1 MPDSDIVIR
10 GAREHN
16 LKNFDIRI
24 PRDTLTVI
32 TGVSGSGKSSLAF
45 DTIFAEGQ
53 RRYVESLSA
62 YARQFLG
69 RMEKPDVDHIEG
81 LSPSISIDQKGVSKN
96 PRSTVGTVTEI
107 YDYLRLL
114 FSRAGRPHCYNC
126 GRPVERQTVQQI
138 VDSILAI
145 DEGTRLQ
152 VLAPMVTHMRG
163 EHTQIFETARRDG
176 FVRVRVDGE
185 TRDLADEFK
194 LAKTKWHDI
203 EVVVDRIV
211 IRDDTERGRLTESV
225 EAALRLAGGNLIAQK
240 LSAGAN
246 RGKDEDVVYSEHFAC
261 VHCDISILELEPRN
275 FSFNTPFGACPT
287 CTGLGFKLEVDPDLV
302 IQDKSLSLNEG
313 AITPWERAGSNSP
326 WYHST
331 LESLARHYGF
341 SMDAPVRE
349 MGQDHLRI
357 ILYGTGGEKLEVSH
371 QTQKGRVY
379 SWNTAFDGVIPN
391 MERRHVDTESDSV
404 RDDIARY
411 MTQRPCATCGGAR
424 LKPEVLAVTVLGMN
438 VMEVTSQSVENAL
451 KWVQACRTGV
461 WSDPAPNNG
470 EATHSGAT
478 SNSGKARGNGTRQ
491 HLGNAPKSGKVTPG
505 ATLPH
510 HGNAT
515 NPLTDREQAIAT
527 QILKE
532 IEARL
537 GFLSR
542 VGLDYLTLNRAAATL
557 SGGEGQRIRLATQIG
572 SGLMGVLYVCDE
584 PSVGLHPADNDRLI
598 GTLKNL
604 RDVGNTVLIVEHD
617 EAVMRAADHIIDLGP
632 GAGLH
637 GGHVVVEGT
646 IDDVIACKES
656 ITGAYLGGRK
666 SIPVP
671 EKRRKGNGKKIVVHG
686 ARANNLKNLSIAFPL
701 GTLTCIT
708 GVSGSGKSTLVNEI
722 LSKKL
727 SQHFYRSKDRPGE
740 HDEVTGLEHVDKVI
754 NIDQSAIGRTP
765 RSNPA
770 TYTGVFTTIREIFA
784 TMPEAKA
791 RGYKAG
797 RFSFNVKGGRCEA
810 CSGAGYVQIEMQFLP
825 DVTVPCEVCLG
836 ARYNRE
842 ALEIKFKGK
851 SITDVLDMTV
861 SEAAKLFENI
871 PSIASRMTTLTDVG
885 LGYIHLGQPAT
896 TLSGGEAQRIKLSSE
911 LSKRSTGQT
920 IYILDE
926 PTTGLSF
933 DDAAKLMLVLH
944 RLVDAGNTVILIEHH
959 LDMIKN
965 SDWLIDLGPLA
976 GERGGELVAQGTPEY
991 VASVKKSATGQYLR
1005 RMDGIRADAKAPGTT
1020 RPQRF
1025 KTSVNGKIAD
1035 DITLPDRPASS
1046 PNGATRSRRN
1056 SRRWR
1061 HRRRRSATAG

>member
-16 LKNFDIRI
+16 LKNFDISL

-81 LSPSISIDQKGVSKN
+81 LSPSISIDQKGVSRN

-126 GRPVERQTVQQI
+126 GRPVQRQTVQQI
-138 VDSILAI
+138 VDSILNME
-145 DEGTRLQ
+145 EGTRLQ
-152 VLAPMVTHMRG
+152 VLAPMVTHMKG
-163 EHTQIFETARRDG
+163 EHVQIFETARTDG
-176 FVRVRVDGE
+176 FVRVRIDGE
-185 TRDLADEFK
+185 THELSEELK

-203 EVVVDRIV
+203 EVVVDRIIV
-211 IRDDTERGRLTESV
+211 REDTERGRLTESV
-225 EAALRLAGGNLIAQK
+225 EAALRLAGGNLIASK
-240 LSAGAN
+240 LGAGAK
-246 RGKDEDVVYSEHFAC
+246 GMDDDVVYSEHFAC
-261 VHCDISILELEPRN
+261 VHCDISIAELEPRN

-287 CTGLGFKLEVDPDLV
+287 CTGLGYKLEVDPELV
-302 IQDKSLSLNEG
+302 IQDKSLSLNNG
-313 AITPWERAGSNSP
+313 AITPWARAGTNSP

-331 LESLARHYGF
+331 LESLAEHFGF
-341 SMDAPVRE
+341 SMDTPVRE
-349 MGQDHLRI
+349 MDPEHLTV
-357 ILYGTGGEKLEVSH
+357 ILYGTAGKKLEVSH

-404 RDDIARY
+404 RDDIGRY
-411 MTQRPCATCGGAR
+411 MTQRACTTCGGAR
-424 LKPEVLAVTVLGMN
+424 LKPEVLAVTILGMN

-451 KWVQACRTGV
+451 RWVAACRTGV
-461 WSDPAPNNG
+461 WPDANDGEEAVDPLNN
-470 EATHSGAT
+470 
-478 SNSGKARGNGTRQ
+478 
-491 HLGNAPKSGKVTPG
+491 
-505 ATLPH
+505 
-510 HGNAT
+510 
-515 NPLTDREQAIAT
+515 REQTIAV

-532 IEARL
+532 VEARL

-598 GTLKNL
+598 ATLQNL

-617 EAVMRAADHIIDLGP
+617 EAVMRAADHIVDLGP
-632 GAGLH
+632 GAGQF
-637 GGHVVVEGT
+637 GGNIVVEGP
-646 IDDVIACKES
+646 IEAVLES
-656 ITGAYLGGRK
+656 EESLTGAYLSGRM

-671 EKRRKGNGKKIVVHG
+671 KKRRKGNGKEIAVLG
-686 ARANNLKNLSIAFPL
+686 GRANNLQDVSVAIPL

-740 HDEVTGLEHVDKVI
+740 HDEVTGLENLDKVI

-770 TYTGVFTTIREIFA
+770 TYTGVFTNIRDIFA
-784 TMPEAKA
+784 SMPEAKA
-791 RGYKAG
+791 RGYKPG

-842 ALEIKFKGK
+842 ALEIKFKIK
-851 SITDVLDMTV
+851 SIAEVLDMTV
-861 SEAAKLFENI
+861 SEAAELFENI
-871 PSIASRMTTLTDVG
+871 PSIANKMRTLMDVG
-885 LGYIHLGQPAT
+885 LGYVHLGQPAT
-896 TLSGGEAQRIKLSSE
+896 TLSGGEAQRIKLASE
-911 LSKRSTGQT
+911 LSKRSTGKT
-920 IYILDE
+920 VYILDE

-933 DDAAKLMLVLH
+933 DDAAKLMIVLH
-944 RLVDAGNTVILIEHH
+944 RLVDAGNSIILIEHH
-959 LDMIKN
+959 LDLIKN
-965 SDWLIDLGPLA
+965 ADWIIDLGPLA
-976 GERGGELVAQGTPEY
+976 GERGGKIVAEGTPEF
-991 VASVKKSATGQYLR
+991 VASVKKSATGQYLSD
-1005 RMDGIRADAKAPGTT
+1005 MNGIKPNAKAPGTT
-1020 RPQRF
+1020 RARKF
-1025 KTSVNGKIAD
+1025 KKTTNGKITD
-1035 DITLPDRPASS
+1035 DITLPDRPATSA
-1046 PNGATRSRRN
+1046 NGARKSRRN
-1056 SRRWR
+1056 SRRY
-1061 HRRRRSATAG
+1061 RRRRRGAAAAG

>member
-152 VLAPMVTHMRG
+152 ILAPMVTHMRG
-163 EHTQIFETARRDG
+163 EHEHIFETARNDG

-185 TRDLADEFK
+185 TRDLSDEFK

-203 EVVVDRIV
+203 EVVVDRII
-211 IRDDTERGRLTESV
+211 IREDTEQGRLTESV
-225 EAALRLAGGNLIAQK
+225 EAALRLAGGNLVASK
-240 LSAGAN
+240 LGVGKK
-246 RGKDEDVVYSEHFAC
+246 GKDEDVVYSEHFAC

-287 CTGLGFKLEVDPDLV
+287 CTGLGFSLEVDPELV

-313 AITPWERAGSNSP
+313 AITPWARSGSNSP

-331 LESLARHYGF
+331 LESLAAHYGF
-341 SMDAPVRE
+341 SMDTPVRE
-349 MGQDHLRI
+349 MDQDQLRI

-404 RDDIARY
+404 REDIARY
-411 MTQRPCATCGGAR
+411 MAQRACVTCGGAR
-424 LKPEVLAVTVLGMN
+424 LKPEGLAVTVLGMN
-438 VMEVTSQSVENAL
+438 VIEVTSQSVENGL
-451 KWVQACRTGV
+451 RWIQACRTGT
-461 WSDPAPNNG
+461 WPESETG
-470 EATHSGAT
+470 EAAQ
-478 SNSGKARGNGTRQ
+478 SGKA
-491 HLGNAPKSGKVTPG
+491 AE
-505 ATLPH
+505 
-510 HGNAT
+510 
-515 NPLTDREQAIAT
+515 PLSDREQAIAT

-532 IEARL
+532 VEARL

-598 GTLKNL
+598 ATLKNL

-617 EAVMRAADHIIDLGP
+617 EAVMRAADHIVDLGP

-646 IDDVIACKES
+646 IDDVVASEES
-656 ITGAYLGGRK
+656 MTGAYLSGRK

-671 EKRRKGNGKKIVVHG
+671 QKRRKGNGNSIGVHG
-686 ARANNLKNLSIAFPL
+686 ARANNLKNISIALPL

-727 SQHFYRSKDRPGE
+727 AQHFYRSKDRPGE
-740 HDEVTGLEHVDKVI
+740 HDEVTGLEHIDKLI

-784 TMPEAKA
+784 SMPEAKA

-851 SITDVLDMTV
+851 SISDVLDMTV

-871 PSIASRMTTLTDVG
+871 PSIANRMKTLTDVG

-896 TLSGGEAQRIKLSSE
+896 TLSGGEAQRIKLASE

-944 RLVDAGNTVILIEHH
+944 RLVNVGNTVILIEHH

-965 SDWLIDLGPLA
+965 ADWLIDLGPLA

-991 VASVKKSATGQYLR
+991 VASVKKSSTGQYLR
-1005 RMDGIRADAKAPGTT
+1005 NMNGIRPDSKAPGTT
-1020 RPQRF
+1020 RPR
-1025 KTSVNGKIAD
+1025 KLKSSVNGKVVD

-1046 PNGATRSRRN
+1046 PNGATKSRRN
-1056 SRRWR
+1056 TRRWR
-1061 HRRRRSATAG
+1061 RRRRGAATAG

>member
-152 VLAPMVTHMRG
+152 ILAPMVTHMRG
-163 EHTQIFETARRDG
+163 EHEHIFETARNDG

-185 TRDLADEFK
+185 TRDLSDEFK

-203 EVVVDRIV
+203 EVVVDRII
-211 IRDDTERGRLTESV
+211 IREDTEQGRLTESV
-225 EAALRLAGGNLIAQK
+225 EAALRLAGGNLVASK
-240 LSAGAN
+240 LGVGKK
-246 RGKDEDVVYSEHFAC
+246 GKDEDVVYSEHFAC

-287 CTGLGFKLEVDPDLV
+287 CTGLGFSLEVDPELV

-313 AITPWERAGSNSP
+313 AITPWARSGSNSP

-331 LESLARHYGF
+331 LESLAAHYGF
-341 SMDAPVRE
+341 SMDTPVRE
-349 MGQDHLRI
+349 MDQDQLRI

-404 RDDIARY
+404 REDIARY
-411 MTQRPCATCGGAR
+411 MAQRACVTCGGAR
-424 LKPEVLAVTVLGMN
+424 LKPEALAVTVLGMN
-438 VMEVTSQSVENAL
+438 VIEVTSQSVENGL
-451 KWVQACRTGV
+451 RWIQACRTGT
-461 WSDPAPNNG
+461 WPESETG
-470 EATHSGAT
+470 EAAQ
-478 SNSGKARGNGTRQ
+478 SGKA
-491 HLGNAPKSGKVTPG
+491 AE
-505 ATLPH
+505 
-510 HGNAT
+510 
-515 NPLTDREQAIAT
+515 PLSDREQAIAT

-532 IEARL
+532 VEARL

-572 SGLMGVLYVCDE
+572 SGLMGVFYVCDE
-584 PSVGLHPADNDRLI
+584 PSVGPHPADNDRLI
-598 GTLKNL
+598 ATLKNL

-617 EAVMRAADHIIDLGP
+617 EAVMRAADHIVDLGP

-646 IDDVIACKES
+646 IDDVVASEES
-656 ITGAYLGGRK
+656 MTGAYLSGRK

-671 EKRRKGNGKKIVVHG
+671 KKRRKGNGNSIVVHG
-686 ARANNLKNLSIAFPL
+686 ARANNLKNISIALPL

-727 SQHFYRSKDRPGE
+727 AQHFYRSKDRPGE
-740 HDEVTGLEHVDKVI
+740 HDEVTGLEHIDKLI

-784 TMPEAKA
+784 SMPEAKA

-851 SITDVLDMTV
+851 SISDVLDMTV

-871 PSIASRMTTLTDVG
+871 PSIANRMKTLTDVG

-896 TLSGGEAQRIKLSSE
+896 TLSGGEAQRIKLASE

-944 RLVDAGNTVILIEHH
+944 RLVNVGNTVILIEHH

-965 SDWLIDLGPLA
+965 ADWLIDLGPLA

-991 VASVKKSATGQYLR
+991 VASVKKSSTGQYLR
-1005 RMDGIRADAKAPGTT
+1005 NMNGIRPDSKAPGTI
-1020 RPQRF
+1020 RPR
-1025 KTSVNGKIAD
+1025 KLKSSVNGKVVD

-1046 PNGATRSRRN
+1046 PNGATKSRRN
-1056 SRRWR
+1056 TRRWR
-1061 HRRRRSATAG
+1061 RRRRGAATAG

>member
-16 LKNFDIRI
+16 LKNFDISL

-81 LSPSISIDQKGVSKN
+81 LSPSISIDQKGVSRN

-126 GRPVERQTVQQI
+126 GRPVQRQTVQQI
-138 VDSILAI
+138 VDSILNME
-145 DEGTRLQ
+145 EGTRLQ
-152 VLAPMVTHMRG
+152 VLAPVVTHMKG
-163 EHTQIFETARRDG
+163 EHVQIFETARTDG
-176 FVRVRVDGE
+176 FVRVRIDGE
-185 TRDLADEFK
+185 THELSEELK

-203 EVVVDRIV
+203 EVVVDRIIV
-211 IRDDTERGRLTESV
+211 REDTERGRLTESV
-225 EAALRLAGGNLIAQK
+225 EAALRLAGGNLIASK
-240 LSAGAN
+240 LGAGAK
-246 RGKDEDVVYSEHFAC
+246 GKDDDVVYSEHFAC
-261 VHCDISILELEPRN
+261 VHCDISIAELEPRN

-287 CTGLGFKLEVDPDLV
+287 CTGLGYKLEVDPELV
-302 IQDKSLSLNEG
+302 IQDKSLSLNNG
-313 AITPWERAGSNSP
+313 AITPWARAGTNSP

-331 LESLARHYGF
+331 LESLAEHFGF
-341 SMDAPVRE
+341 SMDTPVRDMDPE
-349 MGQDHLRI
+349 HLTL
-357 ILYGTGGEKLEVSH
+357 ILYGTAGKKLEVSH

-404 RDDIARY
+404 RDDIGRY
-411 MTQRPCATCGGAR
+411 MTQRACATCGGAR
-424 LKPEVLAVTVLGMN
+424 LKPEVLAVTILGMN

-451 KWVQACRTGV
+451 RWVAACRTGV
-461 WSDPAPNNG
+461 WPDANDGEEAVDPLNN
-470 EATHSGAT
+470 
-478 SNSGKARGNGTRQ
+478 
-491 HLGNAPKSGKVTPG
+491 
-505 ATLPH
+505 
-510 HGNAT
+510 
-515 NPLTDREQAIAT
+515 REQAIAI

-532 IEARL
+532 VEARL

-598 GTLKNL
+598 ATLQNL

-617 EAVMRAADHIIDLGP
+617 EAVMRAADHIVDLGP
-632 GAGLH
+632 GAGQF
-637 GGHVVVEGT
+637 GGNIVVEGP
-646 IDDVIACKES
+646 IEAVLES
-656 ITGAYLGGRK
+656 EESLTGAYLSGRM

-671 EKRRKGNGKKIVVHG
+671 KKRRKGNGKEIAVLG
-686 ARANNLKNLSIAFPL
+686 GRANNLQDVSVAIPL

-740 HDEVTGLEHVDKVI
+740 HDEVTGLENLDKVI

-770 TYTGVFTTIREIFA
+770 TYTGVFTNIRDIFA
-784 TMPEAKA
+784 SMPEAKA
-791 RGYKAG
+791 RGYKPG

-842 ALEIKFKGK
+842 ALEIKFKIK
-851 SITDVLDMTV
+851 SIAEVLDMTV
-861 SEAAKLFENI
+861 SEAAELFENI
-871 PSIASRMTTLTDVG
+871 PSIANKMRTLMDVG
-885 LGYIHLGQPAT
+885 LGYVHLGQPAT
-896 TLSGGEAQRIKLSSE
+896 TLSGGEAQRIKLASE
-911 LSKRSTGQT
+911 LSKRSTGKT

-933 DDAAKLMLVLH
+933 DDAAKLMIVLH
-944 RLVDAGNTVILIEHH
+944 RLVDAGNSIILIEHH
-959 LDMIKN
+959 LDLIKN
-965 SDWLIDLGPLA
+965 ADWIIDLGPLA
-976 GERGGELVAQGTPEY
+976 GERGGKIVAEGTPEF
-991 VASVKKSATGQYLR
+991 VASVKKSATGQYLSD
-1005 RMDGIRADAKAPGTT
+1005 MNGIKPNAKAPGTT
-1020 RPQRF
+1020 RARKF
-1025 KTSVNGKIAD
+1025 KKTTNGKIAD
-1035 DITLPDRPASS
+1035 DITLPDRPVTSA
-1046 PNGATRSRRN
+1046 NGASKSRRN
-1056 SRRWR
+1056 SRRY
-1061 HRRRRSATAG
+1061 RRRRRGAAAAG

>member
-16 LKNFDIRI
+16 LKNFDISI

-81 LSPSISIDQKGVSKN
+81 LSPSISIDQKGVSRN

-114 FSRAGRPHCYNC
+114 FSRAGRPHCHNC
-126 GRPVERQTVQQI
+126 GRPVQRQTVQQI
-138 VDSILAI
+138 VDSILNW
-145 DEGTRLQ
+145 DQGTRLQ
-152 VLAPMVTHMRG
+152 VLAPMVTHMKG
-163 EHTQIFETARRDG
+163 EHVQVFETARRDG
-176 FVRVRVDGE
+176 FVRVRIDGE
-185 TRDLADEFK
+185 TKELSDEFK

-203 EVVVDRIV
+203 EVVIDRIIV
-211 IRDDTERGRLTESV
+211 REDTDRGRLTESV
-225 EAALRLAGGNLIAQK
+225 ETALRLTGGNLIASK
-240 LSAGAN
+240 LGRDGAD
-246 RGKDEDVVYSEHFAC
+246 DEDVVYSEHFAC
-261 VHCDISILELEPRN
+261 VHCDISIAELEPRN

-302 IQDKSLSLNEG
+302 IQDKSLSLNGG
-313 AITPWERAGSNSP
+313 AITPWARSGTNTP

-331 LESLARHYGF
+331 LESLSEHFGF
-341 SMDAPVRE
+341 SMDTPVSE
-349 MGQDHLRI
+349 MDMDHLSV
-357 ILYGTGGEKLEVSH
+357 ILYGTAGNKLDVSH
-371 QTQKGRVY
+371 KTQKGRVY

-391 MERRHVDTESDSV
+391 MERRHVDTESDAV
-404 RDDIARY
+404 REDIARY
-411 MTQRPCATCGGAR
+411 MTQRACATCGGAR

-438 VMEVTSQSVENAL
+438 VMEVTGQSVENAL
-451 KWVQACRTGV
+451 RWVEACRTGV
-461 WSDPAPNNG
+461 WPG
-470 EATHSGAT
+470 EGDHSGDAEDPL
-478 SNSGKARGNGTRQ
+478 SN
-491 HLGNAPKSGKVTPG
+491 
-505 ATLPH
+505 
-510 HGNAT
+510 
-515 NPLTDREQAIAT
+515 REQSIAT

-532 IEARL
+532 VEARL

-542 VGLDYLTLNRAAATL
+542 VGLDYLTLDRAAATL

-598 GTLKNL
+598 GTLQNL

-617 EAVMRAADHIIDLGP
+617 EAVMRAADHIVDMGP
-632 GAGLH
+632 GAGQF
-637 GGHVVVEGT
+637 GGNVVVEGP
-646 IDDVIACKES
+646 IGEILENEES
-656 ITGAYLGGRK
+656 LTGAYLSGRK
-666 SIPVP
+666 AIPVP
-671 EKRRKGNGKKIVVHG
+671 KNRRKGNGSEIAVIG
-686 ARANNLKNLSIAFPL
+686 ARENNLKDVSVAIPL
-701 GTLTCIT
+701 GTLTCVT

-727 SQHFYRSKDRPGE
+727 SQHFYRSKDRPGD

-754 NIDQSAIGRTP
+754 NIDQSPIGRTP

-770 TYTGVFTTIREIFA
+770 TYTGVFTNIRDIFA
-784 TMPEAKA
+784 SMPEAKA

-825 DVTVPCEVCLG
+825 DVTVPCEICLG

-851 SITDVLDMTV
+851 SIADVLDMTV
-861 SEAAKLFENI
+861 AEAAEVFENI
-871 PSIASRMTTLTDVG
+871 PAIANKMRTLTDVG
-885 LGYIHLGQPAT
+885 LGYVHLGQPAT

-911 LSKRSTGQT
+911 LSKRSTGKT
-920 IYILDE
+920 VYILDE

-933 DDAAKLMLVLH
+933 DDAAKLMIVLH
-944 RLVDAGNTVILIEHH
+944 RLVDAGNSIILIEHH
-959 LDMIKN
+959 LDLIKN
-965 SDWLIDLGPLA
+965 ADWILDMGPLA
-976 GERGGELVAQGTPEY
+976 GDRGGKLVAEGTPEF
-991 VASVKKSATGQYLR
+991 VASVKKSSTGQYLAE
-1005 RMDGIRADAKAPGTT
+1005 MDGIKPNAKAPGTVKA
-1020 RPQRF
+1020 RKF
-1025 KTSVNGKIAD
+1025 KVASNGAAAVE
-1035 DITLPDRPASS
+1035 ITLPDRPSTSA
-1046 PNGATRSRRN
+1046 NGASKSRKN
-1056 SRRWR
+1056 SRRY
-1061 HRRRRSATAG
+1061 RRRRRGAATGG

>member
-1 MPDSDIVIR
+1 MTDSDIVIR

-16 LKNFDIRI
+16 LKNIDISI

-114 FSRAGRPHCYNC
+114 FSRAGRPHCHNC
-126 GRPVERQTVQQI
+126 GRPVKRQTIQQI
-138 VDSILAI
+138 VDSILKW

-152 VLAPMVTHMRG
+152 VLAPMITHMKG
-163 EHTQIFETARRDG
+163 EHVQVFETARRDG
-176 FVRVRVDGE
+176 FVRVRIDGD
-185 TRDLADEFK
+185 TRELAEDLK
-194 LAKTKWHDI
+194 LAKTKWHNI
-203 EVVVDRIV
+203 EVVVDRIIV
-211 IRDDTERGRLTESV
+211 REVTDRGRLTESV
-225 EAALRLAGGNLIAQK
+225 ETALRLAGGNLIASK
-240 LSAGAN
+240 LGT
-246 RGKDEDVVYSEHFAC
+246 GKKGTDEDVVYSEHFAC
-261 VHCDISILELEPRN
+261 VHCDISIAELEPRN

-302 IQDKSLSLNEG
+302 IQDKSLSLNNG
-313 AITPWERAGSNSP
+313 AITPWARSGTNSP

-331 LESLARHYGF
+331 LESLSQHFGF
-341 SMDAPVRE
+341 SMDAPIRE
-349 MGQDHLRI
+349 LDLEHLSV
-357 ILYGTGGEKLEVSH
+357 ILYGTAGNKLEVSH
-371 QTQKGRVY
+371 QTKKGKVY

-391 MERRHVDTESDSV
+391 MERRHIDTESDSV
-404 RDDIARY
+404 REDIARY
-411 MTQRPCATCGGAR
+411 MTQRACATCGGAR

-438 VMEVTSQSVENAL
+438 VMEVTGQSVENAL
-451 KWVQACRTGV
+451 RWVEACRTGV
-461 WSDPAPNNG
+461 WPGEGKHNGDAKDPL
-470 EATHSGAT
+470 S
-478 SNSGKARGNGTRQ
+478 S
-491 HLGNAPKSGKVTPG
+491 
-505 ATLPH
+505 
-510 HGNAT
+510 
-515 NPLTDREQAIAT
+515 REQSIAT

-532 IEARL
+532 VEARL

-598 GTLKNL
+598 GTLQNL

-617 EAVMRAADHIIDLGP
+617 EAVMRAADHIVDMGP
-632 GAGLH
+632 GAGQF
-637 GGHVVVEGT
+637 GGNVVVEGP
-646 IDDVIACKES
+646 IEAVLES
-656 ITGAYLGGRK
+656 EESLTGAYLSGRK

-671 EKRRKGNGKKIVVHG
+671 KKRRKGNGNEIAIIG
-686 ARANNLKNLSIAFPL
+686 ARANNLNNVSVAIPL
-701 GTLTCIT
+701 GTLTCVT

-740 HDEVTGLEHVDKVI
+740 HDEVLGLDHVDKVI

-770 TYTGVFTTIREIFA
+770 TYTGVFTNIRDIFA
-784 TMPEAKA
+784 SMPESKA
-791 RGYKAG
+791 RGYKPG

-825 DVTVPCEVCLG
+825 DVTVPCEICLG

-842 ALEIKFKGK
+842 ALEIKFKGQ
-851 SITDVLDMTV
+851 SIAQVLDMTV
-861 SEAAKLFENI
+861 SEAAVVFENI
-871 PSIASRMTTLTDVG
+871 PSIANKMKTLTDVG
-885 LGYIHLGQPAT
+885 LGYVHLGQPAT
-896 TLSGGEAQRIKLSSE
+896 TLSGGEAQRIKLASE
-911 LSKRSTGQT
+911 LSKRSTGKT
-920 IYILDE
+920 VYILDE

-933 DDAAKLMLVLH
+933 DDAAKLMIVLH
-944 RLVDAGNTVILIEHH
+944 RLVDAGNSIILIEHH
-959 LDMIKN
+959 LDLIKN
-965 SDWLIDLGPLA
+965 ADWILEMGPLA
-976 GERGGELVAQGTPEY
+976 GERGGKVIAEGTPEF
-991 VASVKKSATGQYLR
+991 VASVKKSSTGQYLAE
-1005 RMDGIRADAKAPGTT
+1005 MNGITPSTKAAGTT
-1020 RPQRF
+1020 KARKF
-1025 KTSVNGKIAD
+1025 KTYVNGSAHD
-1035 DITLPDRPASS
+1035 EITLPDRPATSI
-1046 PNGATRSRRN
+1046 NGASKSRRN
-1056 SRRWR
+1056 TGRY
-1061 HRRRRSATAG
+1061 RRRRRGTAAAQ

>member
-1 MPDSDIVIR
+1 MPDSEIVIR

-16 LKNFDIRI
+16 LKNFDISI

-138 VDSILAI
+138 VDSILKI

-163 EHTQIFETARRDG
+163 EHEQIFETARRDG
-176 FVRVRVDGE
+176 FVRVRVDGD
-185 TRDLADEFK
+185 TRDLSEEIK

-203 EVVVDRIV
+203 EVVVDRIIV
-211 IRDDTERGRLTESV
+211 RDDTERGRLTESV
-225 EAALRLAGGNLIAQK
+225 EAALRLAGGNLIASK
-240 LSAGAN
+240 LGAGKK
-246 RGKDEDVVYSEHFAC
+246 GKDDDVVYSEHFAC

-302 IQDKSLSLNEG
+302 IQDKSLNLNNG
-313 AITPWERAGSNSP
+313 AITPWARAGSNSP

-331 LESLARHYGF
+331 LESLSEHYGF
-341 SMDAPVRE
+341 SMDAPIRE
-349 MGQDHLRI
+349 LDQRHLQI
-357 ILYGTGGEKLEVSH
+357 VLYGTGGEKLEVSH

-379 SWNTAFDGVIPN
+379 AWNTAFDGVIPN

-411 MTQRPCATCGGAR
+411 MTQRACATCGGAR
-424 LKPEVLAVTVLGMN
+424 LKPEALAVTVLGMN

-451 KWVQACRTGV
+451 RWVKACRSGD
-461 WSDPAPNNG
+461 WPDPIDG
-470 EATHSGAT
+470 EAEHT
-478 SNSGKARGNGTRQ
+478 GKAKDV
-491 HLGNAPKSGKVTPG
+491 LSA
-505 ATLPH
+505 
-510 HGNAT
+510 
-515 NPLTDREQAIAT
+515 REQAIAA

-532 IEARL
+532 VEARL

-598 GTLKNL
+598 DTLKNL

-617 EAVMRAADHIIDLGP
+617 EAVMRAADHIVDLGP
-632 GAGLH
+632 RAGQY
-637 GGHVVVEGT
+637 GGHVVVEGD
-646 IDDVIACKES
+646 IQKVIECEES
-656 ITGAYLGGRK
+656 ITGAYLGGRM

-671 EKRRKGNGKKIVVHG
+671 KKRRKGNGNEIVVHG
-686 ARANNLKNLSIAFPL
+686 ARANNLKDVSLAFPL
-701 GTLTCIT
+701 GTLTCVT

-740 HDEVTGLEHVDKVI
+740 HDEVTGLDYVDKVI
-754 NIDQSAIGRTP
+754 NIDQSPIGRTP

-784 TMPEAKA
+784 TMPEARA
-791 RGYKAG
+791 RGYKPG

-842 ALEIKFKGK
+842 ALEIKFKTK
-851 SITDVLDMTV
+851 SIADVLDMTV
-861 SEAAKLFENI
+861 SEAAELFENI
-871 PSIASRMTTLTDVG
+871 PSIASRMKTLTDVG

-896 TLSGGEAQRIKLSSE
+896 TLSGGEAQRIKLASE
-911 LSKRSTGQT
+911 LSKRSTGKT
-920 IYILDE
+920 VYILDE

-944 RLVDAGNTVILIEHH
+944 RLVDVGNTIVLIEHH
-959 LDMIKN
+959 LDLIKN
-965 SDWLIDLGPLA
+965 ADWLIDLGPEA
-976 GERGGELVAQGTPEY
+976 GERGGELVAEGTPEY
-991 VASVKKSATGQYLR
+991 VASVKNSPTGQYLSS
-1005 RMDGIRADAKAPGTT
+1005 MNGIKADPKARGTT
-1020 RPQRF
+1020 KARKF
-1025 KTSVNGKIAD
+1025 KSTVIDKVVD
-1035 DITLPDRPASS
+1035 EITLPDRPASS
-1046 PNGATRSRRN
+1046 PNGATRSRRK
-1056 SRRWR
+1056 SRRY
-1061 HRRRRSATAG
+1061 RRRRRGAATSG

>member
-16 LKNFDIRI
+16 LKNFDISI

-81 LSPSISIDQKGVSKN
+81 LSPSISIDQKGVSRN

-114 FSRAGRPHCYNC
+114 FSRAGRPHCHNC
-126 GRPVERQTVQQI
+126 GRPVQRQTVQQI
-138 VDSILAI
+138 VDSILNW

-152 VLAPMVTHMRG
+152 VLAPMVTHMKG
-163 EHTQIFETARRDG
+163 EHVQIFETARRDG

-185 TRDLADEFK
+185 TRDLSEELK

-203 EVVVDRIV
+203 EVVVDRIIV
-211 IRDDTERGRLTESV
+211 REDTERGRLTESV
-225 EAALRLAGGNLIAQK
+225 EAALRLTGGNLIASK
-240 LSAGAN
+240 LGQSGA
-246 RGKDEDVVYSEHFAC
+246 KDEDVVYSEHFAC
-261 VHCDISILELEPRN
+261 VHCDISIAELEPRN

-287 CTGLGFKLEVDPDLV
+287 CTGLGYKLEVDPDLV
-302 IQDKSLSLNEG
+302 IQNKSLSLNEG
-313 AITPWERAGSNSP
+313 AITPWARSGSNSP

-331 LESLARHYGF
+331 LESLATHFEF
-341 SMDAPVRE
+341 SMDTPIRE
-349 MGQDHLRI
+349 MDSEHLSV
-357 ILYGTGGEKLEVSH
+357 ILYGTAGKKLEVSH

-379 SWNTAFDGVIPN
+379 AWNTAFDGVIPN

-411 MTQRPCATCGGAR
+411 MTQRACATCGGAR

-438 VMEVTSQSVENAL
+438 VMEVTGQSVENAL
-451 KWVQACRTGV
+451 RWVEACRTGV
-461 WSDPAPNNG
+461 WPGKGDHSG
-470 EATHSGAT
+470 EAEDKL
-478 SNSGKARGNGTRQ
+478 SN
-491 HLGNAPKSGKVTPG
+491 
-505 ATLPH
+505 
-510 HGNAT
+510 
-515 NPLTDREQAIAT
+515 REQSIAT

-532 IEARL
+532 VEARL

-617 EAVMRAADHIIDLGP
+617 EAVMRAADHIVDLGP
-632 GAGLH
+632 GAGQF

-646 IDDVIACKES
+646 IDKVLAEEKS
-656 ITGAYLGGRK
+656 LTGAYLSGRK

-671 EKRRKGNGKKIVVHG
+671 KKRRKGNGNEIAVIG
-686 ARANNLKNLSIAFPL
+686 GRANNLKNVSVAIPL
-701 GTLTCIT
+701 GTLTCVT

-727 SQHFYRSKDRPGE
+727 SQHFYRSKDRPGD

-770 TYTGVFTTIREIFA
+770 TYTGVFTNIRDIFA
-784 TMPEAKA
+784 SMPEAKA
-791 RGYKAG
+791 RGYKPG

-825 DVTVPCEVCLG
+825 DVTVPCEICLG

-842 ALEIKFKGK
+842 ALEIRFKGK
-851 SITDVLDMTV
+851 SIAEVLDMTV
-861 SEAAKLFENI
+861 SEAAVVFENI
-871 PSIASRMTTLTDVG
+871 PSIANKMRTLTDVG
-885 LGYIHLGQPAT
+885 LGYVHLGQPAT
-896 TLSGGEAQRIKLSSE
+896 TLSGGEAQRIKLASE
-911 LSKRSTGQT
+911 LSKRSTGKT
-920 IYILDE
+920 VYILDE

-933 DDAAKLMLVLH
+933 DDAAKLMIVLH
-944 RLVDAGNTVILIEHH
+944 RLVDAGNSIILIEHH
-959 LDMIKN
+959 LDLIKN
-965 SDWLIDLGPLA
+965 ADWILDLGPLA
-976 GERGGELVAQGTPEY
+976 GERGGMMVAEGTPEF
-991 VASVKKSATGQYLR
+991 VASVKKSTTGQYLAN
-1005 RMDGIRADAKAPGTT
+1005 MDEITPNAKARGRTKA
-1020 RPQRF
+1020 RKF
-1025 KTSVNGKIAD
+1025 KSSVNGTVGD
-1035 DITLPDRPASS
+1035 DITLPDRPATSA
-1046 PNGATRSRRN
+1046 NGATKSRRN
-1056 SRRWR
+1056 SRRY
-1061 HRRRRSATAG
+1061 RRRRRGAATAG

>member
-152 VLAPMVTHMRG
+152 ILAPMVTHMRG
-163 EHTQIFETARRDG
+163 EHEHIFETARNDG

-185 TRDLADEFK
+185 TRDLSDEFK

-203 EVVVDRIV
+203 EVVVDRII
-211 IRDDTERGRLTESV
+211 IREDTEQGRLTESV
-225 EAALRLAGGNLIAQK
+225 EAALRLAGGNLVASK
-240 LSAGAN
+240 LGV
-246 RGKDEDVVYSEHFAC
+246 GKKEKDEDVVYSEHFAC

-287 CTGLGFKLEVDPDLV
+287 CTGLGFSLEVDPELV
-302 IQDKSLSLNEG
+302 IQDKSLSLNKG
-313 AITPWERAGSNSP
+313 AITPWARSGSNSP

-331 LESLARHYGF
+331 LESLAAHYGF
-341 SMDAPVRE
+341 SMDTPVRE
-349 MGQDHLRI
+349 MDQDQLRI

-404 RDDIARY
+404 REDIARY
-411 MTQRPCATCGGAR
+411 MAQRACVTCGGAR
-424 LKPEVLAVTVLGMN
+424 LKPEALAVTVLGMN
-438 VMEVTSQSVENAL
+438 VIEVTSQSVENGL
-451 KWVQACRTGV
+451 RWIQACRTGT
-461 WSDPAPNNG
+461 WPESETG
-470 EATHSGAT
+470 EAAQ
-478 SNSGKARGNGTRQ
+478 SGKA
-491 HLGNAPKSGKVTPG
+491 AE
-505 ATLPH
+505 
-510 HGNAT
+510 
-515 NPLTDREQAIAT
+515 PLSDREQAIAT

-532 IEARL
+532 VEARL

-598 GTLKNL
+598 ATLKNL

-617 EAVMRAADHIIDLGP
+617 EAIMRAADHIIDIGP
-632 GAGLH
+632 GAGEH
-637 GGHVVVEGT
+637 GGR
-646 IDDVIACKES
+646 IAEQ
-656 ITGAYLGGRK
+656 
-666 SIPVP
+666 
-671 EKRRKGNGKKIVVHG
+671 
-686 ARANNLKNLSIAFPL
+686 ARH
-701 GTLTCIT
+701 
-708 GVSGSGKSTLVNEI
+708 GSGFREFVVGAGIAGAQEAAEGAAR
-722 LSKKL
+722 
-727 SQHFYRSKDRPGE
+727 F
-740 HDEVTGLEHVDKVI
+740 DEVY
-754 NIDQSAIGRTP
+754 R
-765 RSNPA
+765 
-770 TYTGVFTTIREIFA
+770 
-784 TMPEAKA
+784 
-791 RGYKAG
+791 
-797 RFSFNVKGGRCEA
+797 
-810 CSGAGYVQIEMQFLP
+810 
-825 DVTVPCEVCLG
+825 
-836 ARYNRE
+836 
-842 ALEIKFKGK
+842 
-851 SITDVLDMTV
+851 
-861 SEAAKLFENI
+861 
-871 PSIASRMTTLTDVG
+871 IA
-885 LGYIHLGQPAT
+885 
-896 TLSGGEAQRIKLSSE
+896 GGEADCASQPVTAIER
-911 LSKRSTGQT
+911 RCGPAQ
-920 IYILDE
+920 D
-926 PTTGLSF
+926 F
-933 DDAAKLMLVLH
+933 DRFDQADIGVAATARFL
-944 RLVDAGNTVILIEHH
+944 RAE
-959 LDMIKN
+959 
-965 SDWLIDLGPLA
+965 
-976 GERGGELVAQGTPEY
+976 GEA
-991 VASVKKSATGQYLR
+991 LR
-1005 RMDGIRADAKAPGTT
+1005 RADAVDLDQHAIAADPADHEILVPRAAQRAQRRPEARRCTAHRDT
-1020 RPQRF
+1020 RFVTDQILDVGHHVIGDVFGVDHGDGGGHIFDSERRA
-1025 KTSVNGKIAD
+1025 GCGD
-1035 DITLPDRPASS
+1035 DDLFALPSCLR
-1046 PNGATRSRRN
+1046 GLF
-1056 SRRWR
+1056 
-1061 HRRRRSATAG
+1061 TAGGSVLRVNRAGQGRCAQQKRDTESVVPHDDPFVAIDSR

>member
-1 MPDSDIVIR
+1 MPDSHIVIR

-16 LKNFDIRI
+16 LKNFDISL

-81 LSPSISIDQKGVSKN
+81 LSPSISIDQKGVSRN

-126 GRPVERQTVQQI
+126 GRPVQRQTVQQI
-138 VDSILAI
+138 VDSILNI
-145 DEGTRLQ
+145 EEGTRLQ
-152 VLAPMVTHMRG
+152 VLAPVVTHMKG
-163 EHTQIFETARRDG
+163 EHVQVFETARTDG
-176 FVRVRVDGE
+176 FVRVRIDGE
-185 TRDLADEFK
+185 IHELSEELK

-203 EVVVDRIV
+203 EVVVDRIIV
-211 IRDDTERGRLTESV
+211 REDTERGRLTESV
-225 EAALRLAGGNLIAQK
+225 EAALRLAGGNLIASK
-240 LSAGAN
+240 LGVGAK
-246 RGKDEDVVYSEHFAC
+246 GKDDDVVYSEHFAC
-261 VHCDISILELEPRN
+261 VHCDISIAELEPRN

-287 CTGLGFKLEVDPDLV
+287 CTGLGYKLEVDPDLV
-302 IQDKSLSLNEG
+302 IQDKSLSLNNG
-313 AITPWERAGSNSP
+313 AITPWARAGTNSP

-331 LESLARHYGF
+331 LESLAEHFGF
-341 SMDAPVRE
+341 SMDTPVHE
-349 MGQDHLRI
+349 MNLDHLAV
-357 ILYGTGGEKLEVSH
+357 ILYGTAGKKLEVSH

-404 RDDIARY
+404 RDDISRY
-411 MTQRPCATCGGAR
+411 MTQRACATCGGAR
-424 LKPEVLAVTVLGMN
+424 LKPEVLAVTILGMN

-451 KWVQACRTGV
+451 RWVAACRTGV
-461 WSDPAPNNG
+461 WPDANDGEEAVDPLNN
-470 EATHSGAT
+470 
-478 SNSGKARGNGTRQ
+478 
-491 HLGNAPKSGKVTPG
+491 
-505 ATLPH
+505 
-510 HGNAT
+510 
-515 NPLTDREQAIAT
+515 REQAIAV

-532 IEARL
+532 VEARL

-598 GTLKNL
+598 ATLQNL

-617 EAVMRAADHIIDLGP
+617 EAVMRAADHIVDLGP
-632 GAGLH
+632 GAGQF
-637 GGHVVVEGT
+637 GGNIVAEGP
-646 IDDVIACKES
+646 IEAVLESKES
-656 ITGAYLGGRK
+656 LTGAYLSGRM

-671 EKRRKGNGKKIVVHG
+671 KKRRKGNGKEIAVLG
-686 ARANNLKNLSIAFPL
+686 GRANNLQDVSVAIPL

-740 HDEVTGLEHVDKVI
+740 HDEVTGLENLDKVI

-770 TYTGVFTTIREIFA
+770 TYTGVFTNIRDIFA
-784 TMPEAKA
+784 SMPEAKA
-791 RGYKAG
+791 RGYKPG

-842 ALEIKFKGK
+842 ALEIKFKIK
-851 SITDVLDMTV
+851 SIAEVLDMTV
-861 SEAAKLFENI
+861 SEAAELFENI
-871 PSIASRMTTLTDVG
+871 PSIANKMRTLMDVG
-885 LGYIHLGQPAT
+885 LGYVHLGQPAT
-896 TLSGGEAQRIKLSSE
+896 TLSGGEAQRIKLASE
-911 LSKRSTGQT
+911 LSKRSTGKT
-920 IYILDE
+920 VYILDE

-933 DDAAKLMLVLH
+933 DDAAKLMIVLH
-944 RLVDAGNTVILIEHH
+944 RLVDAGNSIILIEHH
-959 LDMIKN
+959 LDLIKN
-965 SDWLIDLGPLA
+965 ADWIIDLGPLA
-976 GERGGELVAQGTPEY
+976 GERGGKIIAEGTPEF
-991 VASVKKSATGQYLR
+991 VASVKKSATGQYLSY
-1005 RMDGIRADAKAPGTT
+1005 MNGIKPNAKAPGTT
-1020 RPQRF
+1020 RGRKF
-1025 KTSVNGKIAD
+1025 KKTNTGKIAD
-1035 DITLPDRPASS
+1035 DITLPDRPAISA
-1046 PNGATRSRRN
+1046 NGASKSRRN
-1056 SRRWR
+1056 SRRY
-1061 HRRRRSATAG
+1061 RRRRGAAAAG

>member
-126 GRPVERQTVQQI
+126 GRPVARQTVQQI
-138 VDSILAI
+138 VDSILAF
-145 DEGTRLQ
+145 DGGTRLQ
-152 VLAPMVTHMRG
+152 ILAPMVTHMRG
-163 EHTQIFETARRDG
+163 EHEQIFETARRDG

-203 EVVVDRIV
+203 EVVVDRII

-225 EAALRLAGGNLIAQK
+225 ETALRLAGGSLIAQK
-240 LSAGAN
+240 LNTGTGKKA
-246 RGKDEDVVYSEHFAC
+246 KDEDIVYSEHFAC

-341 SMDAPVRE
+341 SMDTPVRE

-357 ILYGTGGEKLEVSH
+357 VLYGTGGEKLEVSH
-371 QTQKGRVY
+371 ETQKGRVY
-379 SWNTAFDGVIPN
+379 SWNTSFEGVIPN

-404 RDDIARY
+404 REDIGRY
-411 MTQRPCATCGGAR
+411 MAQRACATCGGAR
-424 LKPEVLAVTVLGMN
+424 LKPEALAVTVLGMN

-451 KWVQACRTGV
+451 RWVQACRTGT
-461 WSDPAPNNG
+461 WPDATANSSTASDAANATPN
-470 EATHSGAT
+470 
-478 SNSGKARGNGTRQ
+478 GKKSAVSERR
-491 HLGNAPKSGKVTPG
+491 HLGNTAYAPTAGNLLHTGK
-505 ATLPH
+505 A
-510 HGNAT
+510 A
-515 NPLTDREQAIAT
+515 NPLTDREQAIAN

-532 IEARL
+532 VEARL

-604 RDVGNTVLIVEHD
+604 RDVGNTVIIVEHD

-646 IDDVIACKES
+646 IDDVIACEES
-656 ITGAYLGGRK
+656 ITGAYLSGRK

-671 EKRRKGNGKKIVVHG
+671 ERRRKGNGHKIVVHG
-686 ARANNLKNLSIAFPL
+686 ARANNLKNVSIAFPL

-727 SQHFYRSKDRPGE
+727 AQHFYRSKDRPGE
-740 HDEVTGLEHVDKVI
+740 HDEVTGLEHIDKVI

-851 SITDVLDMTV
+851 SIADVLDMTV
-861 SEAAKLFENI
+861 SEAAGLFENI

-885 LGYIHLGQPAT
+885 LGYIQLGQPAT
-896 TLSGGEAQRIKLSSE
+896 TLSGGEAQRIKLASE

-1005 RMDGIRADAKAPGTT
+1005 KMDGIKPDVKAPGTT
-1020 RPQRF
+1020 RPQKF
-1025 KTSVNGKIAD
+1025 KTSVNGKVVD
-1035 DITLPDRPASS
+1035 EITLPDRPASS

-1061 HRRRRSATAG
+1061 RRRRGAAMAG

>member
-1 MPDSDIVIR
+1 MPDSEIVIR

-16 LKNFDIRI
+16 LKNFNISI
-24 PRDTLTVI
+24 PRDRLTVI

-81 LSPSISIDQKGVSKN
+81 LSPSISIDQKGVSRN

-114 FSRAGRPHCYNC
+114 FSRAGRPHCHNC
-126 GRPVERQTVQQI
+126 GRPVSRQTVQQI
-138 VDSILAI
+138 VDSILAMG
-145 DEGTRLQ
+145 EGTRLQ
-152 VLAPMVTHMRG
+152 ILAPMVTHMRG
-163 EHTQIFETARRDG
+163 EHEQIFETARRDG

-185 TRDLADEFK
+185 TRDLSEAIK

-203 EVVVDRIV
+203 EVVVDRV
-211 IRDDTERGRLTESV
+211 IIREDTERGRLTESV
-225 EAALRLAGGNLIAQK
+225 EAALRLTGGNLIASK
-240 LSAGAN
+240 LGVGAK
-246 RGKDEDVVYSEHFAC
+246 GKDEDVVYSEHFAC
-261 VHCDISILELEPRN
+261 VHCDISIAELEPRN

-287 CTGLGFKLEVDPDLV
+287 CTGLGFKLEVDPALV
-302 IQDKSLSLNEG
+302 IQDTSLSLNEG
-313 AITPWERAGSNSP
+313 AITPWARAGSNSP

-331 LESLARHYGF
+331 LESLAGHFGF
-341 SMDAPVRE
+341 SMDTPVRE
-349 MGQDHLRI
+349 LDQEHLRVV
-357 ILYGTGGEKLEVSH
+357 LYGTAGKKLEVSH

-379 SWNTAFDGVIPN
+379 SWKTAFDGVIPN

-404 RDDIARY
+404 REDISRY

-438 VMEVTSQSVENAL
+438 VMEVTGQSVENAL
-451 KWVQACRTGV
+451 RWVEACRTGV
-461 WSDPAPNNG
+461 WPV
-470 EATHSGAT
+470 ATGDNPKHT
-478 SNSGKARGNGTRQ
+478 GKA
-491 HLGNAPKSGKVTPG
+491 VD
-505 ATLPH
+505 
-510 HGNAT
+510 
-515 NPLTDREQAIAT
+515 PLSSREQTIAT

-532 IEARL
+532 VEARL

-598 GTLKNL
+598 GTLQKL
-604 RDVGNTVLIVEHD
+604 RDVGNTVIIVEHD
-617 EAVMRAADHIIDLGP
+617 EAVMRAADHIVDLGP
-632 GAGLH
+632 GAGQH
-637 GGHVVVEGT
+637 GGHIVAQGPIGT
-646 IDDVIACKES
+646 ILES
-656 ITGAYLGGRK
+656 AESLTGAYLSGRL

-671 EKRRKGNGKKIVVHG
+671 EKRRTGTGKEIVVHG
-686 ARANNLKNLSIAFPL
+686 ARANNLKDVTLAFPL
-701 GTLTCIT
+701 GTLICVT

-727 SQHFYRSKDRPGE
+727 SQHFYRSKDRPGD

-754 NIDQSAIGRTP
+754 DIDQSAIGRTP

-770 TYTGVFTTIREIFA
+770 TYTGVFTNIRDIFA
-784 TMPEAKA
+784 TMPEARA
-791 RGYKAG
+791 RGYKPG

-851 SITDVLDMTV
+851 SIAEVLDLTV
-861 SEAAKLFENI
+861 SEAAELFENI
-871 PSIASRMTTLTDVG
+871 PAIASRMTTLTDVG

-896 TLSGGEAQRIKLSSE
+896 TLSGGEAQRIKLASE

-920 IYILDE
+920 VYILDE

-944 RLVDAGNTVILIEHH
+944 RLVDLGNTVILIEHH
-959 LDMIKN
+959 LDLIKN
-965 SDWLIDLGPLA
+965 ADWLIDLGPHA
-976 GERGGELVAQGTPEY
+976 GERGGRLVAEGTPEF
-991 VASVKKSATGQYLR
+991 VASVKSSSTGRYLASMDGISADAKKPGSVKQRTFKSATNGKHAEDVAL
-1005 RMDGIRADAKAPGTT
+1005 PT
-1020 RPQRF
+1020 RP
-1025 KTSVNGKIAD
+1025 S
-1035 DITLPDRPASS
+1035 SS
-1046 PNGATRSRRN
+1046 PNGATSSRRN
-1056 SRRWR
+1056 SNRY
-1061 HRRRRSATAG
+1061 RRRRRGAAATG

>member
-1 MPDSDIVIR
+1 M
-10 GAREHN
+10 
-16 LKNFDIRI
+16 
-24 PRDTLTVI
+24 
-32 TGVSGSGKSSLAF
+32 
-45 DTIFAEGQ
+45 
-53 RRYVESLSA
+53 
-62 YARQFLG
+62 
-69 RMEKPDVDHIEG
+69 
-81 LSPSISIDQKGVSKN
+81 
-96 PRSTVGTVTEI
+96 
-107 YDYLRLL
+107 
-114 FSRAGRPHCYNC
+114 
-126 GRPVERQTVQQI
+126 
-138 VDSILAI
+138 

-163 EHTQIFETARRDG
+163 EHEQIFETARNDG

-185 TRDLADEFK
+185 TRDLSDEFK

-211 IRDDTERGRLTESV
+211 IRSDTERGRLTESV
-225 EAALRLAGGNLIAQK
+225 EAALRLAGGNLIASK
-240 LSAGAN
+240 LGAGKK
-246 RGKDEDVVYSEHFAC
+246 GKDGDVVYSEHFAC

-302 IQDKSLSLNEG
+302 IQNKSLSLNEG

-331 LESLARHYGF
+331 LESLAAHYGF

-349 MGQDHLRI
+349 MEQDHLRI

-404 RDDIARY
+404 REDIARY

-424 LKPEVLAVTVLGMN
+424 LKPEALAVTVLDMN

-461 WSDPAPNNG
+461 WPDSAPLIG
-470 EATHSGAT
+470 EATPG
-478 SNSGKARGNGTRQ
+478 GTRQ
-491 HLGNAPKSGKVTPG
+491 HLGNSPNSDRRTPVDKVPHSGK
-505 ATLPH
+505 
-510 HGNAT
+510 AT
-515 NPLTDREQAIAT
+515 NPLSDREQMIAT

-532 IEARL
+532 VEARL

-572 SGLMGVLYVCDE
+572 SGLVGVLYVCDE

-617 EAVMRAADHIIDLGP
+617 EAVMRAADHIVDLGP

-646 IDDVIACKES
+646 IDDVIASEES
-656 ITGAYLGGRK
+656 MTGAYLSGRK

-671 EKRRKGNGKKIVVHG
+671 RKRRKGNGNKIVVHG
-686 ARANNLKNLSIAFPL
+686 ARANNLKNVSIAFPL
-701 GTLTCIT
+701 STLTCIT

-727 SQHFYRSKDRPGE
+727 AQHFYRSKDRPGE

-754 NIDQSAIGRTP
+754 DIDQSAIGRTP

-784 TMPEAKA
+784 TMPEARA

-797 RFSFNVKGGRCEA
+797 RFSFNTKGGRCEA

-851 SITDVLDMTV
+851 SIADVRDMTV

-896 TLSGGEAQRIKLSSE
+896 TLSGGEAQRIKLASE

-944 RLVDAGNTVILIEHH
+944 RLVDVGNTVILIEHH

-965 SDWLIDLGPLA
+965 ADWLIDLGPLA

-991 VASVKKSATGQYLR
+991 VASVKKSATGQYL
-1005 RMDGIRADAKAPGTT
+1005 MKMNGIRADAKAPGTT
-1020 RPQRF
+1020 RPKRF
-1025 KTSVNGKIAD
+1025 KTSVNGNIAD
-1035 DITLPDRPASS
+1035 DTTLPDRPASS

-1056 SRRWR
+1056 TRRWR
-1061 HRRRRSATAG
+1061 HRRRRSAKAG